1 MEDLID
7 AEELRQKEKS
17 STSEDEGSYHSAEET
32 ETDTTA
38 TETEIDDQ
46 IPDSYPPCGQQ
57 PSHTSTPQLDFSDIQ
72 EMEEKSVWTA
82 MMDWP
87 ADESNEEWS
96 YTF

>member
-7 AEELRQKEKS
+7 REELRQKEKS
-17 STSEDEGSYHSAEET
+17 STSEDEGSYHSTEET
-32 ETDTTA
+32 ETYTTA
-38 TETEIDDQ
+38 AETEIDDQ

-57 PSHTSTPQLDFSDIQ
+57 PSRTSTPQLDFSDIQ
-72 EMEEKSVWTA
+72 EMEEKSVWTTI
-82 MMDWP
+82 MDWP